1 MVAPAEA
8 EVGKKHCK
16 KCDKYHDVGSFNK
29 HARSKDGLQSQ
40 CKFCNREYHR
50 EYRKKNAASIA
61 ERRKAHFQEIK
72 DIHNC
77 RSRKYQQQYHAR
89 NRALINERKRKRNQC
104 PEYKN
109 KNSAY
114 VRQRRATDIQYK
126 LQTRLR
132 QRLRGALIQTSAVKS
147 ARSLEL
153 CGCTLAELVE
163 HLQVTMPLRGEEPL
177 TFEDDVHIDHIIPLS
192 YFDLTDPVNQRIACH
207 HSNLQVLTAEDN
219 LKKADKLPW
228 PKEEVDAYVAKRRR
242 EVLRHMQFESDDETS
257 DHIEIWLS
265 D

>member
-8 EVGKKHCK
+8 DVGKKRCS
-16 KCDKYHDVGSFNK
+16 KCEKYHDVGSFHK
-29 HARSKDGLQSQ
+29 DARSKDGLQSQ
-40 CKFCNREYHR
+40 CKFCIRESNREY
-50 EYRKKNAASIA
+50 YKKNAA
-61 ERRKAHFQEIK
+61 
-72 DIHNC
+72 
-77 RSRKYQQQYHAR
+77 KYAIR
-89 NRALINERKRKRNQC
+89 NRIRRNDRTPAQRQLQKIMERKWYERNREKIRERNQL
-104 PEYKN
+104 PENKN
-109 KNSAY
+109 KKAAY
-114 VRQRRATDIQYK
+114 ARQRRATNIQYQ
-126 LQTRLR
+126 LQNRVRRRLHA
-132 QRLRGALIQTSAVKS
+132 ALHAVSAVKS

-177 TFEDDVHIDHIIPLS
+177 TFADDVHLDHIIPLS
-192 YFDLTDPVNQRIACH
+192 YFDLTDPVEQRIGCH
-207 HSNLQVLTAEDN
+207 YSNLQVLTAEDN
-219 LKKADKLPW
+219 LKKADNLPW